1 MTPSARLSAAIG
13 LLAEIF
19 QLKRPLTSVLQDWG
33 KANRYAGS
41 GDRNAV
47 GNLVHDS
54 LRVKSSAAWM
64 MGVRDGDDTSEASA
78 RATLL
83 GMLRLM
89 RGMEVD
95 AIAALCNGERFAPA
109 PLSDG
114 ERAALEAASLAD
126 APPHVLGNYPEWLD
140 ETFTIVFGDNRA
152 AELGAMAQRAP
163 MDLRV
168 NALKLIR
175 IKALEAIGHLDPEPT
190 PLSPYGL
197 RIRANA
203 EGRVPHVQSEPAFIK
218 GAVEVQDEGSQLVS
232 LLAGAEAGMQ
242 VLDLCAGG
250 GGKSLALAAE
260 MNNKGQIFATDSD
273 QRRLAPIH
281 DRLERAGV
289 RNVQVRTPKT
299 KSFSSK
305 AGSSERDENAP
316 KNKPE
321 MQIDDL
327 VGKIDLVL
335 VDAPCTGAGTWRRHP
350 DAKWRMRP
358 NALELRTGEQHE
370 VLENAARFVKPGGK
384 LVYITC
390 SLLDAENGAQVAD
403 FIARHPEFSVI
414 DPAKN
419 AEAQGLSAIAMHKDP
434 RGLGILL
441 TPHRTNTDG
450 FFLAALTR
458 AS

>member
-1 MTPSARLSAAIG
+1 MTPAARLSAALT
-13 LLAEIF
+13 LLDEIF
-19 QLKRPLTSVLQDWG
+19 SAKRPLTAILQDWG

-64 MGVRDGDDTSEASA
+64 MGVKEGDDA

-83 GMLRLM
+83 GMLRLL
-89 RGMEVD
+89 RGMDVS
-95 AIAALCNGERFAPA
+95 AIAALCNGERFAPP
-109 PLSDG
+109 PLSDA
-114 ERAALEAASLAD
+114 ERAALEAASLAE
-126 APPHVLGNYPEWLD
+126 APPYIRGDYPEWLD
-140 ETFTIVFGDNRA
+140 DAFTSVFGDHRA
-152 AELGAMAQRAP
+152 TELGAMAQRAP

-168 NALKLIR
+168 NPLKIIR
-175 IKALEAIGHLDPEPT
+175 MKALEAIGHLDPEPT

-218 GAVEVQDEGSQLVS
+218 GAVEVQDEGSQLVA
-232 LLAGAEAGMQ
+232 LLAGAKPGMQ

-250 GGKSLALAAE
+250 GGKTLALAAE

-289 RNVQVRTPKT
+289 RNVQVRTPRK
-299 KSFSSK
+299 
-305 AGSSERDENAP
+305 GIMEL
-316 KNKPE
+316 
-321 MQIDDL
+321 DDL
-327 VGKIDLVL
+327 AGKLDLVL
-335 VDAPCTGAGTWRRHP
+335 VDAPCTGTGTWRRHP

-358 NALELRTGEQHE
+358 NALELRTGEQHD
-370 VLENAARFVKPGGK
+370 VLDNAARFVKPGGK

-403 FIARHPEFSVI
+403 FTARHPDFSVI
-414 DPAKN
+414 DPVKN
-419 AEAQGLSAIAMHKDP
+419 AEANGLAAIAPHLDP

-458 AS
+458 TS